1 MAKVGVW
8 LVGAQGSLESTVVL
22 GARALARRLAA
33 GGGLVTEL
41 SELAGLPL
49 VGLGDLA
56 FGGWDIAP
64 TGLVEHARALARD
77 DAAAPESLVARL
89 EGDLEAVEARVRP
102 GFADGG
108 GPANRPH
115 RSRSFLPRSESLVAA
130 VERLGDDLDRFRSDQ
145 KLDTVIVVN
154 VAATE
159 PPLPL
164 TREHQ
169 RLDRLRRLIQRDQR
183 AIVTPS
189 MVYAYAALERGCPY
203 VNFTPSSA
211 IAAPALQEL
220 GLKHHVPFYGSDGK
234 TGETLVKTAL
244 APMFVQRNLRVLAWL
259 GYNLLGNSDG
269 RVLADPAARESKLAS
284 KGNVLPAILGYS
296 PDTKVGIEYVP
307 SLTDWKTA
315 WDFIHFEGFLGTRM
329 AMQFTWQGCDS
340 MLAAPL
346 VLDLARLAELA
357 LRRGEAGFMTHT
369 ACFFKD
375 PIGVTEQSLPAQFQL
390 LLDYASTA

>member
-1 MAKVGVW
+1 MSERVGVW
-8 LVGAQGSLESTVVL
+8 IIGAYGDVAVTAML
-22 GARALARRLAA
+22 GARAIARGLA
-33 GGGLVTEL
+33 GSTGLVTEL
-41 SELAGLPL
+41 PELKPL
-49 VGLGDLA
+49 DLA
-56 FGGWDIAP
+56 PVANLVFGGCD
-64 TGLVEHARALARD
+64 VRQER
-77 DAAAPESLVARL
+77 VARRAWQIHRDH
-89 EGDLEAVEARVRP
+89 GVIPSPVLEAVAPELEGIDDVISEGLAREAPATASAARGTLRQAVGRVTEAIAR
-102 GFADGG
+102 FRERA
-108 GPANRPH
+108 
-115 RSRSFLPRSESLVAA
+115 S
-130 VERLGDDLDRFRSDQ
+130 VER
-145 KLDTVIVVN
+145 VVVMN
-154 VAATE
+154 LASTE
-159 PPLPL
+159 PPVPDSPAHHSLAAF
-164 TREHQ
+164 EAA
-169 RLDRLRRLIQRDQR
+169 LDADDASAVSASVL
-183 AIVTPS
+183 
-189 MVYAYAALERGCPY
+189 YAYAAMRAGCAY
-203 VNFTPSSA
+203 VNFTPSRGPRV
-211 IAAPALQEL
+211 AALGEL
-220 GLKHHVPFYGSDGK
+220 AHARRVPYCGSDGK

-369 ACFFKD
+369 ACFFKE